1 MVPTGVYTD
10 PPNPVHHHLQH
21 ILTTNSPVLNML
33 MVLLLSSYTG
43 TDGNALTTTKDLDLY
58 YEKIAKAFA
67 DIPDSTGTQSADE
80 LQAREENRI
89 VGPKLRS
96 C

>member
-1 MVPTGVYTD
+1 
-10 PPNPVHHHLQH
+10 
-21 ILTTNSPVLNML
+21 ML
-33 MVLLLSSYTG
+33 MGTNPLSTYTG

-67 DIPDSTGTQSADE
+67 DIPDATGTTSADE
-80 LQAREENRI
+80 LQARVEENRI
-89 VGPKLRS
+89 VAPQTAGP